1 MRPANK
7 GLRTFREHSDYYME
21 DANIPT
27 DSKERMI
34 YFRCARSFLA
44 DRLAELYALTKRIEP

>member
-1 MRPANK
+1 LSEVKEMV
-7 GLRTFREHSDYYME
+7 EHWLPQLDYYME